1 MGFVNS
7 CRLIFSPDF
16 QNTEE
21 LSRGDLQ
28 GSCSALIDAVMK
40 YLNFCSSGSKFK
52 SVNYKFTKNH
62 YFFKEFDYNCRTTIL
77 KNAS

>member
-16 QNTEE
+16 QNAEE

-40 YLNFCSSGSKFK
+40 YLNFPSAAVVQRLRTLIASLLKITNFSKNFIITAEQR
-52 SVNYKFTKNH
+52 Y
-62 YFFKEFDYNCRTTIL
+62 
-77 KNAS
+77 